1 MTSTTNLQSPSI
13 AYANKQHPSAS
24 SSSNTNNSTTTT
36 SSSTRRKRP
45 GLHLGSLPSAST
57 GAPGPFTAP
66 TMALSNQA
74 FNPFFSNIRQNME
87 LSHGSIK
94 ERFPIRLPA
103 HCKIDPDTGRLED
116 NHHLR
121 DCMGVTASNVIPG
134 WLREMIA
141 DNEGP
146 RRLAELYEVSGV
158 VVCNPISQSLLT

>member
-36 SSSTRRKRP
+36 SATSTRRKRP

-103 HCKIDPDTGRLED
+103 HCKIDPETGRIED

-134 WLREMIA
+134 WLREMIS

-146 RRLAELYEVSGV
+146 RRLAELYEVSCV
-158 VVCNPISQSLLT
+158 SLT